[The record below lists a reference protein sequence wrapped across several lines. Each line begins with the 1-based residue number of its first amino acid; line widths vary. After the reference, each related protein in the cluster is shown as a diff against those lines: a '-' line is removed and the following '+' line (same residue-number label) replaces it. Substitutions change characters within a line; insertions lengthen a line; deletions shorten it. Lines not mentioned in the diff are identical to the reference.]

1 MSNPTAIPV
10 ADPVLVTVEN
20 SVPRAVAVGPDTP
33 LRDYWAARAHQHTND
48 RYLGVKMSKFPED
61 LRVYEHLMWVAAP
74 DVIVELGA
82 QSGASTLWLRDRL
95 RTLHGYGALAAPP
108 RVIAVDVDLDAARH
122 NVAVRDPRWAESI
135 AFVEGDVCDPAVRA
149 EVGAHI
155 PRGAVCMAIEDSA
168 HVYATT
174 KAALELYSDLI
185 APGGF
190 FVVEDGCVDV
200 PWMRVKD
207 DWPQGVLPA
216 LDEWLATPQGSAFRV
231 RRDLEVYGVSCH
243 PRGFLQRVA

>member
-10 ADPVLVTVEN
+10 EDPAVVTVEN
-20 SVPRAVAVGPDTP
+20 SVPRAISVGPDTP

-48 RYLGVKMSKFPED
+48 RYLGIKLSKFPED

-74 DVIVELGA
+74 DVIVELGT

-95 RTLHGYGALAAPP
+95 RTLAGYGALAAPP
-108 RVIAVDVDLDAARH
+108 RVIAVDIDLDAARH
-122 NVAVRDPRWAESI
+122 NVALRDPRWADSI
-135 AFVEGDVCDPAVRA
+135 SFVEGSVCDPTVRA
-149 EVGAHI
+149 EVGGHI
-155 PRGAVCMAIEDSA
+155 PRGAVCMVIEDSA
-168 HVYATT
+168 HVYETT
-174 KAALELYSDLI
+174 RAALELYSDLI

-200 PWMRVKD
+200 PWMRIKD
-207 DWPQGVLPA
+207 DWPEGVLPA
-216 LDEWLATPQGSAFRV
+216 LNDWLGTPQGAAFRV

-243 PRGFLQRVA
+243 PSGFLQRVS

>member
-10 ADPVLVTVEN
+10 EDPAVVTVEN
-20 SVPRAVAVGPDTP
+20 SVPRAISVGPETR
-33 LRDYWAARAHQHTND
+33 LRDYWAARAHQHTTD
-48 RYLGVKMSKFPED
+48 RYLGIKMSKFPED

-95 RTLHGYGALAAPP
+95 RTLHSYGALAAPP
-108 RVIAVDVDLDAARH
+108 RVIAVDIDLDAARY
-122 NVAVRDPRWAESI
+122 NVGVRDPEWADSI
-135 AFVEGDVCDPAVRA
+135 SFVEGSVCDAAVRE
-149 EVGAHI
+149 EVQTHI
-155 PRGAVCMAIEDSA
+155 PRGAVCMVIEDSA
-168 HVYATT
+168 HVYETT
-174 KAALELYSDLI
+174 RAALELYSDVI
-185 APGGF
+185 TPGGF

-200 PWMRVKD
+200 PWMRIKE
-207 DWPQGVLPA
+207 DWPEGVLPA

-243 PRGFLQRVA
+243 PSGFLQRVG